1 MKPCKEKLPD
11 GEPCPNQVDKG
22 QEKCPYHLAKQV
34 AEERKRLSIALT
46 VWGVNAIIG
55 KGVARFKRL

>member
-1 MKPCKEKLPD
+1 MRPCKEKLSD
-11 GEPCPNQVDKG
+11 GKPCPNQVDEG

-34 AEERKRLSIALT
+34 AEERNRLSIAIMVL
-46 VWGVNAIIG
+46 GVNALVG